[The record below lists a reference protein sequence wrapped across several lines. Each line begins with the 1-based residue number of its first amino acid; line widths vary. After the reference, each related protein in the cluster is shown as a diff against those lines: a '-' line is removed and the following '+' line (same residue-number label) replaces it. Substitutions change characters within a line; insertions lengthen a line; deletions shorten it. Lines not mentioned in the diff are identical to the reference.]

1 MVRAPPPGAQAV
13 PTCSLG
19 TFTDASLQL
28 LPPAPGRGCADDVS
42 EARFLAQLDEALRV
56 AERVLGS
63 ARAPVLPSEVP
74 HAYDDKYALAEAQ
87 VAAACVASVHA
98 LQAAGLDGAS
108 LRAARRWAAAGDAV
122 TLRLAGGTTCA
133 YAREERREL
142 PARAAVTSVESVG
155 GAAVKSTTTSVSTF
169 VTEHLWRCDAQWRL
183 ELYRGTGRGE
193 ADTLRLGGRAA
204 SLELRT
210 SAKVP
215 PRAEASQLPL
225 AEVSLTWLL
234 KQLEEAPDGDDDS
247 CATRFTIDR
256 AGADCATPRRNP
268 QVDAALRAAADLR
281 AWAEAVGYTL
291 RRELL
296 PMDAAPERAPDTAA
310 LCADGVPLPCVLFRK
325 PAEADDAPPLAPL
338 TEASPALAALA
349 DEGSGSAL
357 LDRAG
362 INALL
367 RESSAALA
375 ARCAALA
382 AALPS
387 ADSAMLTGAE
397 AALLVAADYL
407 RRVAEHLGDG
417 LAYTE
422 SLLRKQLVA
431 AVGKVVQPRDF
442 GEYMAYH
449 NRRLLRPAFQP
460 RPFVFAVRRSAQHVP
475 EGLLR
480 VDDGGDAISTMVVEA
495 DAPPEALMHFPLSA
509 ETQVSFGGQR
519 FLHGYMAHRFG
530 DAPAAEL
537 TLLASARQFSSF
549 VVLVGRIASP
559 TRFEPLGAAI
569 VKDKDELRIPLQAA
583 ALPTPKEFAD
593 AIASLSPAQQRF
605 ARAFRG
611 MQLQSTL
618 FGVLVL
624 HVKPQL
630 ELLLGLQPD
639 SLTKEVELTQDLMEL
654 FCEYQIPSDLL
665 SFGGA
670 ADADAATRL
679 AAVKG
684 HVQAMR
690 DMLCR
695 TGDRAIANRVREE
708 AHEHPEHMFANSSSS
723 PPAGMGL
730 FGAASAAPAG
740 AAFFGGGGFGAV
752 PAPAAMMPQRR
763 TFHTA
768 VRPSAMAMGPPPP
781 APFAMA
787 APMMMADGAAPSIP
801 DAPPPASG
809 DAGGEA
815 APPPAAG
822 APPADEEEAA
832 ALCGAR
838 DLTKVPGELDAA
850 YEALDRDS
858 ALRPTI
864 ITPGATWRKK
874 AYASLLSRAA
884 TDTALGKPEQE
895 SARAAAFDLIDALS
909 RSGALPLRHA
919 ALHVLLGATHCFEE
933 SLMDTLVKK
942 DVNPIERVERSQLIM
957 AATLHGRPAADML
970 ARAELPRVAAHSA
983 HLFPALGAGGGAL

>member
-1 MVRAPPPGAQAV
+1 MTPL
-13 PTCSLG
+13 C
-19 TFTDASLQL
+19 LQ
-28 LPPAPGRGCADDVS
+28 DDVS

-98 LQAAGLDGAS
+98 LHAAGLDGAS

-133 YAREERREL
+133 YLREKRREL

-155 GAAVKSTTTSVSTF
+155 GAVVKSTSTSLSTF
-169 VTEHLWRCDAQWRL
+169 VTEHLWRCDATWRL

-193 ADTLRLGGRAA
+193 ADTLRLAGRAA

-215 PRAEASQLPL
+215 PHAEASQLQDCQ
-225 AEVSLTWLL
+225 VSLTWLL
-234 KQLEEAPDGDDDS
+234 KQLEEAPDGDS
-247 CATRFTIDR
+247 CSTRFVIDR

-281 AWAEAVGYTL
+281 AWAEAAAETL

-325 PAEADDAPPLAPL
+325 PVQDGDAPQPLAPL

-349 DEGSGSAL
+349 DEGSSSAM
-357 LDRAG
+357 LDRGG

-367 RESSAALA
+367 RESAAALT

-382 AALPS
+382 SALPS
-387 ADSAMLTGAE
+387 SDSAMLTGAE
-397 AALLVAADYL
+397 VALLVAADYL
-407 RRVAEHLGDG
+407 RRVAVHMGDG

-422 SLLRKQLVA
+422 ALLRKQLVA
-431 AVGKVVQPRDF
+431 AVGKVVRPRDF
-442 GEYMAYH
+442 GEYMAFH
-449 NRRLLRPAFQP
+449 NRRLLRPAYQP

-495 DAPPEALMHFPLSA
+495 NAPPEALMHFPLSA
-509 ETQVSFGGQR
+509 ETEVSFGGQR

-549 VVLVGRIASP
+549 VVLIGRIASP

-624 HVKPQL
+624 HVKPQM

-654 FCEYQIPSDLL
+654 FCDYQIPSDLL

-695 TGDRAIANRVREE
+695 TGDRAIASRVREE
-708 AHEHPEHMFANSSSS
+708 AHEHPERMFANSYGS
-723 PPAGMGL
+723 PPAAAGL
-730 FGAASAAPAG
+730 FGAAAAPAG
-740 AAFFGGGGFGAV
+740 FFGGGGGFGAV
-752 PAPAAMMPQRR
+752 PAPSAMMPQPR
-763 TFHTA
+763 TFHKA
-768 VRPSAMAMGPPPP
+768 MRPAAM
-781 APFAMA
+781 AMA
-787 APMMMADGAAPSIP
+787 APSFAVAAPMVMADAAPSNPP
-801 DAPPPASG
+801 DAAPGAA
-809 DAGGEA
+809 DAGEEA

-822 APPADEEEAA
+822 APPAADEEAS

-884 TDTALGKPEQE
+884 TDTTLGKTEQE
-895 SARAAAFDLIDALS
+895 SARAAAFDLLDALS

-942 DVNPIERVERSQLIM
+942 DINPIERVERSQLIM
-957 AATLHGRPAADML
+957 AQTLHGRPAADML

-983 HLFPALGAGGGAL
+983 HLFPALGQGGGA

>member
-1 MVRAPPPGAQAV
+1 M
-13 PTCSLG
+13 
-19 TFTDASLQL
+19 
-28 LPPAPGRGCADDVS
+28 
-42 EARFLAQLDEALRV
+42 

-63 ARAPVLPSEVP
+63 ARTPVLPSEVS
-74 HAYDDKYALAEAQ
+74 HSYDDKYALAEAQ

-108 LRAARRWAAAGDAV
+108 LRTARRWAAAGDAV

-142 PARAAVTSVESVG
+142 PAYAAVTSVESVA

-169 VTEHLWRCDAQWRL
+169 ATDHFWRCDANWRL
-183 ELYRGTGRGE
+183 ELYRGTGREGD
-193 ADTLRLGGRAA
+193 ALRLGGRAA

-215 PRAEASQLPL
+215 PRPSALQL
-225 AEVSLTWLL
+225 EDCQVSLTWLL
-234 KQLEEAPDGDDDS
+234 SQLEEADDGDS
-247 CATRFTIDR
+247 CATRFAIDR
-256 AGADCATPRRNP
+256 AGDDCATPRRNP
-268 QVDAALRAAADLR
+268 QVDAALRAALDLH
-281 AWAEAVGYTL
+281 AWAQAAADTV

-296 PMDAAPERAPDTAA
+296 PMDAAPERAPDMSA

-325 PAEADDAPPLAPL
+325 PPTEAEDAPPLAPL

-349 DEGSGSAL
+349 DEGAGSAM
-357 LDRAG
+357 LDRGG

-367 RESSAALA
+367 RESSAALT
-375 ARCAALA
+375 ARCATLA
-382 AALPS
+382 ASLPA
-387 ADSAMLTGAE
+387 ADTAAAMLTGAE

-407 RRVAEHLGDG
+407 RRVAVHMGDG

-442 GEYMAYH
+442 SEYMAFH

-495 DAPPEALMHFPLSA
+495 DAPHEALMHFPLSA
-509 ETQVSFGGQR
+509 ETQVDFGGQR

-530 DAPAAEL
+530 SAPAAEL
-537 TLLASARQFSSF
+537 TLMASARQFSSF
-549 VVLVGRIASP
+549 VVLIGRIASP

-708 AHEHPEHMFANSSSS
+708 AHDHPELMFGSSS
-723 PPAGMGL
+723 PSGGGFFGGAAPASAGGGLFAASAPPAGAVFGAAPFGAAPRGL
-730 FGAASAAPAG
+730 FGATPLGAGGSNAFGVSAFGAAAPAT
-740 AAFFGGGGFGAV
+740 
-752 PAPAAMMPQRR
+752 AMMAQPRAFRTATARR
-763 TFHTA
+763 PDDQTIRMA
-768 VRPSAMAMGPPPP
+768 KSSAPMAKQ
-781 APFAMA
+781 
-787 APMMMADGAAPSIP
+787 MMMADAAPSSHAAP
-801 DAPPPASG
+801 DASPA
-809 DAGGEA
+809 DAGDEA
-815 APPPAAG
+815 APPAAG
-822 APPADEEEAA
+822 TPPADEEEAA

-864 ITPGATWRKK
+864 ITPGVTWRKK

-884 TDTALGKPEQE
+884 TDSTLGKAEQD
-895 SARAAAFDLIDALS
+895 SARAAAFDLLDALS
-909 RSGALPLRHA
+909 RSGTLPLRHA
-919 ALHVLLGATHCFEE
+919 ALHVLLGATHCFDE
-933 SLMDTLVKK
+933 SLMDTLVKNS
-942 DVNPIERVERSQLIM
+942 DLNPIERVERSQLIM
-957 AATLHGRPAADML
+957 ASTLHGCAAADML
-970 ARAELPRVAAHSA
+970 ARAELARVAAHSA
-983 HLFPALGAGGGAL
+983 HLFPALGGAAEHQGGA